1 MSFGLPKSVTISP
14 LFSRDMIKHFLFLPL
29 ATPADTRIWIE
40 KEGPRGQ
47 NLSRE
52 SRNIQ
57 QDRLTNVAI
66 NQVR

>member
-1 MSFGLPKSVTISP
+1 MKNKVESLELIFFEPHAITFNHHQV
-14 LFSRDMIKHFLFLPL
+14 RVV
-29 ATPADTRIWIE
+29 DTRIWFE
-40 KEGPRGQ
+40 KKGPRGQ

-57 QDRLTNVAI
+57 QDRLTKVAI